1 MAGFKY
7 RGQISGA
14 QDPILE
20 NLIISSSDTIVIGD
34 AVSMSAGF
42 VIPATS
48 STVVYGICVGIVS
61 NKGIP
66 LDNGAS
72 SEYDG
77 TWTSSSGTYVASADN
92 ETNKKVRAVV
102 CPDPMA
108 LWYDD
113 SNGTLTTAMLKTFFK
128 LTSASQIDQA
138 TSSATV
144 GQFQLW
150 KLDPDEDSDASK
162 GLFKMSQWQGESW
175 EPET

>member
-1 MAGFKY
+1 MTGFSY

-42 VIPATS
+42 VIPGTS
-48 STVVYGICVGIVS
+48 STITYGICVGIVS

-92 ETNKKVRAVV
+92 ETDKKVRAVV
-102 CPDPMA
+102 CPDPFA
-108 LWYDD
+108 LWYND
-113 SNGTLTTAMLKTFFK
+113 SSGTLTTAHLKLHFK
-128 LTSASQIDQA
+128 LTTAAQIDQG

-150 KLDPDEDSDASK
+150 KLDPDEDADASK
-162 GLFKMSQWQGESW
+162 GLWRLSGWQGLAYT
-175 EPET
+175 PAT